1 MVKNHKN
8 GKLYEIN
15 NEDISQKSI
24 LYFKTILSIKCEK
37 SKDKDKKLKSKTF
50 QSLLYTNFIRDY
62 INIFES

>member
-1 MVKNHKN
+1 MVKKHKN

-37 SKDKDKKLKSKTF
+37 FKDKYKKIEIENVSIITLQKF
-50 QSLLYTNFIRDY
+50 Y
-62 INIFES
+62 